1 MPGATVLRCLLL
13 LALST
18 VAAAQSP
25 VTQDG
30 YVDNRGLKLFYH
42 IVGHSADTVVVIHGG
57 PGFTLDYLAP
67 DLEPLT
73 AHHTLLF
80 YDQRGAGKSTLVGD
94 SAGLTADKFVDDL
107 EAIRRHFHMKKLTLL
122 AHSWGAAVAALYAI
136 RYPDQ
141 VSRMIIVGGLPM
153 TGRERDQ
160 AFGQLAAKRD
170 SATKQAL
177 QKWYEARVRDPGDTV
192 ACRAYFHLWFVPL
205 FADSAAV
212 SRSKGDFCA
221 GTPDSRRNKIQ
232 SVDKYTLAS
241 LGDWDWRPGLRHLQA
256 PVLVI
261 QGTSV
266 IFPEAT
272 GREWAL
278 SVPNGRLLVLK
289 GAGHFPYLDAPDVFF
304 GAVDEFLKGGW
315 PDGVTRLR

>member
-1 MPGATVLRCLLL
+1 LAQYGRVPALRSGGAPAQDERGPFAALRASSSRHVVALRMTAPLFFERKEMEDPVPTGGYRQSGFWVKSPMPMPGATVLRCLLL

-30 YVDNRGLKLFYH
+30 YVDNRGVKLFYH
-42 IVGHSADTVVVIHGG
+42 IVGHGADTLVVIHGG

-94 SAGLTADKFVDDL
+94 SAGLTVDKFVDDL

-212 SRSKGDFCA
+212 
-221 GTPDSRRNKIQ
+221 
-232 SVDKYTLAS
+232 
-241 LGDWDWRPGLRHLQA
+241 
-256 PVLVI
+256 
-261 QGTSV
+261 
-266 IFPEAT
+266 
-272 GREWAL
+272 
-278 SVPNGRLLVLK
+278 
-289 GAGHFPYLDAPDVFF
+289 
-304 GAVDEFLKGGW
+304 
-315 PDGVTRLR
+315 